1 VKTLLL
7 LLILVL
13 VVLIIVWDFQRIE
26 NDAVQ
31 TINERPPNSA
41 FVPTGKYSVAGLWV
55 ATATFATIA
64 VALVIHP
71 QPSFSRGDWL
81 VQFLHAALTVTFGTY
96 GPAVAAATLACAVA
110 LRAVKLGRRRVQ

>member
-13 VVLIIVWDFQRIE
+13 VVLIIAWDFQRIGI
-26 NDAVQ
+26 DAAR
-31 TINERPPNSA
+31 TIDEKQPNSA

-55 ATATFATIA
+55 AAATFAAIA
-64 VALVIHP
+64 VALVIHL

-81 VQFLHAALTVTFGTY
+81 LQFLHAALTVTFGTY

-110 LRAVKLGRRRVQ
+110 LRAVKLNRRRAQ